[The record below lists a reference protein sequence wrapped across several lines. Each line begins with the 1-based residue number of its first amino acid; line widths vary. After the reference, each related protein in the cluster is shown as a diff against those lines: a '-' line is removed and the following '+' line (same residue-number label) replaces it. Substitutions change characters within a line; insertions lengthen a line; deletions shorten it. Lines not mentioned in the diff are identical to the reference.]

1 MADRHPFIDKY
12 DPAAI
17 GLHWLI
23 ALLIAA
29 GFGLGTFMVDLPFSP
44 AKLKYFS
51 WHKWIGVTVF
61 LLAVIRL
68 VWRMT
73 HRPPLSL
80 SAPAW
85 RLRAALL
92 THWALYGLILVTPI
106 SGWIYSSSTGFQTVY
121 LGLFPLPDLIG
132 KDPTLK
138 GPLKLVHLSLNY
150 AMAALVALHVL
161 AALKHHFVDRDG
173 VLRRM
178 LPGRRVPP
186 PMKSTNHATNS

>member
-1 MADRHPFIDKY
+1 MPVQSIETYSSTAKT
-12 DPAAI
+12 
-17 GLHWLI
+17 LHWLI

-44 AKLKYFS
+44 TKLKYFS

-61 LLAVIRL
+61 LLAVIR
-68 VWRMT
+68 VGWRIT
-73 HRPPLSL
+73 HPPPPDLP
-80 SAPAW
+80 APAW
-85 RLRAALL
+85 QLRAAHL
-92 THWALYGLILVTPI
+92 THWALYALIVLIPI

-121 LGLFPLPDLIG
+121 LGLVPLPDLIG

-138 GPLKLVHLSLNY
+138 GPLKLVHLCLNY
-150 AMAALVALHVL
+150 TMAALVAMHVL

-178 LPGRRVPP
+178 LPAR
-186 PMKSTNHATNS
+186 